1 MLYHNYEKVF
11 QFRKFFFFI
20 RIGIRNFFLLCLC
33 LKNYLSINKKK
44 MQKELYEF
52 FLFSGFASSL
62 LIYKTFF
69 KLREQ
74 KNFEDKFFEGTIF

>member
-1 MLYHNYEKVF
+1 
-11 QFRKFFFFI
+11 
-20 RIGIRNFFLLCLC
+20 
-33 LKNYLSINKKK
+33 

>member
-1 MLYHNYEKVF
+1 MIYHNYEKVF

-20 RIGIRNFFLLCLC
+20 RIGIRNFFLLSLC
-33 LKNYLSINKKK
+33 LKNYLLINKKNAK
-44 MQKELYEF
+44 RT

-62 LIYKTFF
+62 LIYKKFF

-74 KNFEDKFFEGTIF
+74 KNFEDKFFEGAIF

>member
-1 MLYHNYEKVF
+1 
-11 QFRKFFFFI
+11 
-20 RIGIRNFFLLCLC
+20 
-33 LKNYLSINKKK
+33 

-52 FLFSGFASSL
+52 FLFLGFASSL